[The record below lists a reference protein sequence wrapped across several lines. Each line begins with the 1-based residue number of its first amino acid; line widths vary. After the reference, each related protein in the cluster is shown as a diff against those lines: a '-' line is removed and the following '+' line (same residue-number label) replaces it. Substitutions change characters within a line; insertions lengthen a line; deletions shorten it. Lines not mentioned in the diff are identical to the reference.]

1 MWTKIYEKGSWS
13 VFIEYFTK
21 SMFIK
26 SSLTCNT
33 FSSIIEKKIDL
44 ALISIL
50 SRYMPYIE
58 MDLGLG
64 APRPSSDPGVKSLAQ
79 VQPDPELVIIS
90 PVQVNL
96 FRSQSTTRYVHMSS
110 FTYLIFFSRMEP
122 YFVKNYF

>member
-1 MWTKIYEKGSWS
+1 
-13 VFIEYFTK
+13 
-21 SMFIK
+21 MFVK

-79 VQPDPELVIIS
+79 VQPDPELVVIS
-90 PVQVNL
+90 PVQVHL
-96 FRSQSTTRYVHMSS
+96 FRSQPTTRYVHLSS
-110 FTYLIFFSRMEP
+110 FTYLIFSKIEP
-122 YFVKNYF
+122 YFVKNYFLGIYKIFNFHGNKI